1 MMSIIVTI
9 LYLISAR
16 NTAISIMATA
26 EASLGKAMA
35 QQMFVMLVSSF
46 LYAYILYLL

>member
-1 MMSIIVTI
+1 MI
-9 LYLISAR
+9 
-16 NTAISIMATA
+16 ATA
-26 EASLGKAMA
+26 EASLFKASF